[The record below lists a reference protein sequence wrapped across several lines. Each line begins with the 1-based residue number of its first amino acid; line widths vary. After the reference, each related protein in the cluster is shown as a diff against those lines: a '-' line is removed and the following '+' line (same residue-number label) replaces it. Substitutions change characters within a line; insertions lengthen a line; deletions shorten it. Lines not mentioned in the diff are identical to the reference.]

1 MHAGE
6 FIVFL
11 KLLETNFDVI
21 VSPEIGTRNISTM
34 DHLLEDC
41 ECVYA

>member
-6 FIVFL
+6 LVVIL

-21 VSPEIGTRNISTM
+21 LLTEIGARNISTV
-34 DHLLEDC
+34 DRLLDD
-41 ECVYA
+41 